1 MKKTLYSLMLSDD
14 VVRAVDALAH
24 RMGTNR
30 SALVNQILAE
40 YTDMVTPERQV
51 QDIFRQIGEIL
62 GTDQDLVPFVAPN
75 AMSMSM
81 KSSLQYRYRPTVKY
95 SVELYRD
102 REGTLGELSVVF
114 RTQSQEL
121 LDAMGRFFRL
131 WKEVEDELISA
142 YHPVPVEYALR
153 AAVRPADERR
163 AGREPVRPG
172 RGGGVYPLAPGGQHD
187 PINHHGMRRGKRRS
201 RPTGPLPLKFAM
213 LTNRVRGPAGP
224 CRPLGEQN
232 AALCTARKVF
242 QKEVTLYEQR

>member
-14 VVRAVDALAH
+14 VVRAVDELAH

-51 QDIFRQIGEIL
+51 QDIFRQIGQIL
-62 GTDQDLVPFVAPN
+62 GTDRDLVPFVSPN

-102 REGTLGELSVVF
+102 RGGALGELSVVF

-121 LDAMGRFFRL
+121 LEAMGRFFRL
-131 WKEVEDELISA
+131 WKEVEDELVAA
-142 YHPVPVEYALR
+142 YHPVPVEYALYPGR
-153 AAVRPADERR
+153 FTRTIALPGSRDYSSADVAGAISEYVRLFDRQMKGYLAGSLAARDVEAAYIDWLR
-163 AGREPVRPG
+163 AGNII
-172 RGGGVYPLAPGGQHD
+172 L
-187 PINHHGMRRGKRRS
+187 
-201 RPTGPLPLKFAM
+201 
-213 LTNRVRGPAGP
+213 
-224 CRPLGEQN
+224 
-232 AALCTARKVF
+232 
-242 QKEVTLYEQR
+242 

>member
-40 YTDMVTPERQV
+40 YTDMVTPERRV
-51 QDIFRQIGEIL
+51 QDIFRQISQIL
-62 GTDQDLVPFVAPN
+62 DADEELVPFVSPN

-102 REGTLGELSVVF
+102 RNDSLGELSVVF

-121 LDAMGRFFRL
+121 LEAMGQFFRL
-131 WKEVEDELISA
+131 WKEVEDELVAS
-142 YHPVPVEYALR
+142 YHPVPVEYALY
-153 AAVRPADERR
+153 
-163 AGREPVRPG
+163 PG
-172 RGGGVYPLAPGGQHD
+172 RFTRTIALPGRRDYSSADVAGAISAYVRLFDRLMKGVLAG
-187 PINHHGMRRGKRRS
+187 S
-201 RPTGPLPLKFAM
+201 LS
-213 LTNRVRGPAGP
+213 
-224 CRPLGEQN
+224 
-232 AALCTARKVF
+232 ARDV
-242 QKEVTLYEQR
+242 EAEYIRWLHEGNIIL

>member
-40 YTDMVTPERQV
+40 YTDMVTPERRV
-51 QDIFRQIGEIL
+51 QDIFRQIGQIL
-62 GTDQDLVPFVAPN
+62 DADTDLVPFIAPN

-95 SVELYRD
+95 SVELYQDRD
-102 REGTLGELSVVF
+102 GALGELAVVF

-131 WKEVEDELISA
+131 WKEVEDELVA
-142 YHPVPVEYALR
+142 PYHAVPVEYALY
-153 AAVRPADERR
+153 
-163 AGREPVRPG
+163 PG
-172 RGGGVYPLAPGGQHD
+172 RFTRTLDLPGRRDYATADVAAAISAYVQLFDRLMKGYLAGNMAPRDVESGYMDWLHEGN
-187 PINHHGMRRGKRRS
+187 II
-201 RPTGPLPLKFAM
+201 L
-213 LTNRVRGPAGP
+213 
-224 CRPLGEQN
+224 
-232 AALCTARKVF
+232 
-242 QKEVTLYEQR
+242 

>member
-121 LDAMGRFFRL
+121 LDAMGQFFRL
-131 WKEVEDELISA
+131 WKEVEDELVA
-142 YHPVPVEYALR
+142 PYHPAPVEYALY
-153 AAVRPADERR
+153 
-163 AGREPVRPG
+163 PG
-172 RGGGVYPLAPGGQHD
+172 RFTRTLDLPGRRDYSSADIAGAISAYVRLFDRLMKGVLAG
-187 PINHHGMRRGKRRS
+187 S
-201 RPTGPLPLKFAM
+201 LS
-213 LTNRVRGPAGP
+213 
-224 CRPLGEQN
+224 
-232 AALCTARKVF
+232 ARDV
-242 QKEVTLYEQR
+242 EAEYIRWLREGNTIL

>member
-40 YTDMVTPERQV
+40 YTDMMTPERRIQE
-51 QDIFRQIGEIL
+51 IFRQVGELL
-62 GTDQDLVPFVAPN
+62 GTDTELVPFVAPN
-75 AMSMSM
+75 AMTMSM

-102 REGTLGELSVVF
+102 REGALGELSVVF

-131 WKEVEDELISA
+131 WKQVEDELVA
-142 YHPVPVEYALR
+142 PHRTEPAEYALY
-153 AAVRPADERR
+153 
-163 AGREPVRPG
+163 PG
-172 RGGGVYPLAPGGQHD
+172 RFTRTIALPGRRDYSSADVAGAISEYVRLFDRLMKGVLAGQMSPRD
-187 PINHHGMRRGKRRS
+187 
-201 RPTGPLPLKFAM
+201 
-213 LTNRVRGPAGP
+213 VE
-224 CRPLGEQN
+224 GEYITW
-232 AALCTARKVF
+232 LR
-242 QKEVTLYEQR
+242 EGHIIL

>member
-142 YHPVPVEYALR
+142 YHPVPVEYALY
-153 AAVRPADERR
+153 
-163 AGREPVRPG
+163 PG
-172 RGGGVYPLAPGGQHD
+172 RFTRTLDLPGRRDYSSADVAGAISAYVRLFDRLMKGVLAG
-187 PINHHGMRRGKRRS
+187 S
-201 RPTGPLPLKFAM
+201 LS
-213 LTNRVRGPAGP
+213 
-224 CRPLGEQN
+224 
-232 AALCTARKVF
+232 ARDV
-242 QKEVTLYEQR
+242 EAEYIRWLREGNTIL

>member
-62 GTDQDLVPFVAPN
+62 GADRDLVPFVAPN

-102 REGTLGELSVVF
+102 REGSLGELSVVF

-121 LDAMGRFFRL
+121 LEAMGRFFQL
-131 WKEVEDELISA
+131 WKDVEDELVAA
-142 YHPVPVEYALR
+142 YHTAPVEYALY
-153 AAVRPADERR
+153 
-163 AGREPVRPG
+163 PG
-172 RGGGVYPLAPGGQHD
+172 RFTRTLDLPGRRDYTSADVAGAISEYVRLFDRLMKGVLAGGL
-187 PINHHGMRRGKRRS
+187 S
-201 RPTGPLPLKFAM
+201 
-213 LTNRVRGPAGP
+213 
-224 CRPLGEQN
+224 
-232 AALCTARKVF
+232 ARDV
-242 QKEVTLYEQR
+242 EAEYIRWLREGNIIL

>member
-14 VVRAVDALAH
+14 VVRAVDELAH

-62 GTDQDLVPFVAPN
+62 GADRDLVPFVAPN

-102 REGTLGELSVVF
+102 RDGSLGELSVVF

-131 WKEVEDELISA
+131 WKDVEDELVAA
-142 YHPVPVEYALR
+142 YHTAPVEYALYPGR
-153 AAVRPADERR
+153 FTRTLDLPARRDYSSADVAGAISEYVRLFDRLMKGVLAGGLTARDVEAEYIRWLR
-163 AGREPVRPG
+163 AGNII
-172 RGGGVYPLAPGGQHD
+172 L
-187 PINHHGMRRGKRRS
+187 
-201 RPTGPLPLKFAM
+201 
-213 LTNRVRGPAGP
+213 
-224 CRPLGEQN
+224 
-232 AALCTARKVF
+232 
-242 QKEVTLYEQR
+242 

>member
-40 YTDMVTPERQV
+40 YTDMVTPERRV

-62 GTDQDLVPFVAPN
+62 GADTDLVPFVAPN
-75 AMSMSM
+75 AMTMSM

-102 REGTLGELSVVF
+102 REGAMGELAVVF

-121 LDAMGRFFRL
+121 LDAMGGFFRL
-131 WKEVEDELISA
+131 WKEVEDELVAA
-142 YHPVPVEYALR
+142 YHATPVEYALYPGR
-153 AAVRPADERR
+153 FTRSLELAGRRDYATADVAAAISAYVRLFDRLMKGYLAGNMAPRDVEAEYLDWLR
-163 AGREPVRPG
+163 AGNVI
-172 RGGGVYPLAPGGQHD
+172 L
-187 PINHHGMRRGKRRS
+187 
-201 RPTGPLPLKFAM
+201 
-213 LTNRVRGPAGP
+213 
-224 CRPLGEQN
+224 
-232 AALCTARKVF
+232 
-242 QKEVTLYEQR
+242 